1 MKNMANCNF
10 VVSIL
15 GMMIGAAIMNA
26 ASEFPLA
33 FTENGPGAG
42 FWPFALGTALTIAA
56 VVLLIYTISN
66 KKELSKELVALTLPA
81 NMRVY
86 MMMAII
92 VVYVGFINVLG
103 FYPAS
108 VLLIPA
114 TMKLMD
120 FHNKK
125 VIAITTVG
133 TIVFIYLVFSVLLH
147 TQMPQSMFLE

>member
-15 GMMIGAAIMNA
+15 GMIIGAAIMNA
-26 ASEFPLA
+26 ASEFPLE

-92 VVYVGFINVLG
+92 VIYVGLINVLG

-108 VLLIPA
+108 ALLIPA
-114 TMKLMD
+114 TMRLMD

-125 VIAITTVG
+125 VIAMTTVG
-133 TIVFIYLVFSVLLH
+133 TIALIYLVFSVLLH

>member
-26 ASEFPLA
+26 ASEFPLE

-92 VVYVGFINVLG
+92 VVYVGLINVLG

-108 VLLIPA
+108 ALLIPA

-125 VIAITTVG
+125 VIAVTTVG
-133 TIVFIYLVFSVLLH
+133 TIAFIYLVFSVLLH

>member
-26 ASEFPLA
+26 ASEFPLE

-92 VVYVGFINVLG
+92 VVYVGLINVLS

-108 VLLIPA
+108 ALLIPA

-125 VIAITTVG
+125 VIAMTTVG
-133 TIVFIYLVFSVLLH
+133 TIAFIYLIFSVLLH

>member
-15 GMMIGAAIMNA
+15 GMIIGAAIMNA
-26 ASEFPLA
+26 ASEFPLE

-92 VVYVGFINVLG
+92 VVYVGLINVLG

-108 VLLIPA
+108 ALLIPA

-125 VIAITTVG
+125 VIAMTTVG
-133 TIVFIYLVFSVLLH
+133 TIAFIYLVFSVLLH

>member
-10 VVSIL
+10 LVSIV
-15 GMMIGAAIMNA
+15 GMLIGAAIMNA

-42 FWPFALGTALTIAA
+42 FWPFTLGAALAVAA
-56 VVLLIYTISN
+56 VVLLVYTFTA
-66 KKELSKELVALTLPA
+66 KAELSKQTVALTLEA
-81 NMRVY
+81 NKRVY
-86 MMMAII
+86 VMMGI
-92 VVYVGFINVLG
+92 VTVYCGLISLLG

-108 VLLIPA
+108 ALLIPA

-120 FHNKK
+120 FHDKK
-125 VIAITTVG
+125 VIAMTTVG
-133 TIVFIYLVFSVLLH
+133 TIAFIYIIFSLLLH

>member
-26 ASEFPLA
+26 ASEFPLE

-92 VVYVGFINVLG
+92 VVYVGLINVLG

-108 VLLIPA
+108 ALLIPV

-125 VIAITTVG
+125 VIAMTTVG
-133 TIVFIYLVFSVLLH
+133 TIAFIYLVFSVLLH

>member
-26 ASEFPLA
+26 ASEFPLE

-66 KKELSKELVALTLPA
+66 KKELSKELVAFTLPA

-92 VVYVGFINVLG
+92 VIYVGLINVLG

-108 VLLIPA
+108 ALLIPA

-125 VIAITTVG
+125 VIAMTTVG
-133 TIVFIYLVFSVLLH
+133 TIAFIYLVFSVLLH

>member
-26 ASEFPLA
+26 ASEFPLE
-33 FTENGPGAG
+33 FTENDPGAG

-56 VVLLIYTISN
+56 VVLLVYTISN

-108 VLLIPA
+108 ALLIPA

-125 VIAITTVG
+125 VIVMTTVG
-133 TIVFIYLVFSVLLH
+133 TIAFIYLVFSVLLH

>member
-26 ASEFPLA
+26 ASEFPLE

-92 VVYVGFINVLG
+92 VVYVGLINVLG

-108 VLLIPA
+108 ALLIPA

-125 VIAITTVG
+125 VIAMTTVG
-133 TIVFIYLVFSVLLH
+133 IIAFIYLVFSVLLH

>member
-1 MKNMANCNF
+1 MKNMASCNF

-26 ASEFPLA
+26 ASEFPLE

-66 KKELSKELVALTLPA
+66 KKDLSKELVALTLPA

-86 MMMAII
+86 MMMAVI
-92 VVYVGFINVLG
+92 VVYVGLINVLG

-108 VLLIPA
+108 ALLIPV

-125 VIAITTVG
+125 VIAMTTVG
-133 TIVFIYLVFSVLLH
+133 TIAFIYLVFSVLLH

>member
-26 ASEFPLA
+26 ASEFPLE

-42 FWPFALGTALTIAA
+42 FWPFALGTSLTIAA

-86 MMMAII
+86 MMMAVI
-92 VVYVGFINVLG
+92 VVYVGLINVLG

-108 VLLIPA
+108 ALLIPA

-125 VIAITTVG
+125 VIAMTTVG
-133 TIVFIYLVFSVLLH
+133 TIAFIYLVFSVLLH

>member
-15 GMMIGAAIMNA
+15 GMIIGAAIMNA
-26 ASEFPLA
+26 ASEFPLE

-86 MMMAII
+86 MMMAVI
-92 VVYVGFINVLG
+92 VVYVGLINVLG

-108 VLLIPA
+108 ALLIPA
-114 TMKLMD
+114 TMRLMD

-125 VIAITTVG
+125 VIAMTTVG
-133 TIVFIYLVFSVLLH
+133 TIAFIYLVFSVLLH

>member
-26 ASEFPLA
+26 ASEFPLE

-92 VVYVGFINVLG
+92 VVYVGLINVLG

-108 VLLIPA
+108 ALLIPA
-114 TMKLMD
+114 TMRLMD

-133 TIVFIYLVFSVLLH
+133 TIAFIYLVFSVLLH

>member
-26 ASEFPLA
+26 TSEFPLE

-66 KKELSKELVALTLPA
+66 KKELSKELVALTMPA

-92 VVYVGFINVLG
+92 VVYVGLINVLG

-108 VLLIPA
+108 ALLIPA

-125 VIAITTVG
+125 VIAMTTVG
-133 TIVFIYLVFSVLLH
+133 TIAFIYLVFSVLLH

>member
-26 ASEFPLA
+26 ASEFPLE

-66 KKELSKELVALTLPA
+66 KKELSKEFVALTLPA

-92 VVYVGFINVLG
+92 VVYVGLINVLG

-108 VLLIPA
+108 ALLIPA
-114 TMKLMD
+114 TMRLMD

-125 VIAITTVG
+125 VIAMTTVG
-133 TIVFIYLVFSVLLH
+133 TIAFIYLVFSVLLH

>member
-10 VVSIL
+10 LVSIL
-15 GMMIGAAIMNA
+15 GALIGVAIMNA
-26 ASEFPLA
+26 ASEFPLE
-33 FTENGPGAG
+33 FTENGPGPG
-42 FWPFALGTALTIAA
+42 FWPFALGAALTIAA
-56 VVLLIYTISN
+56 IVLLIYTISN

-86 MMMAII
+86 MMMAVI
-92 VVYVGFINVLG
+92 VVYVGLINVLG

-108 VLLIPA
+108 ALLIPA
-114 TMKLMD
+114 TMRLMD

-125 VIAITTVG
+125 VIAMTTVG
-133 TIVFIYLVFSVLLH
+133 TIAFIYLVFSVLLH

>member
-26 ASEFPLA
+26 ASEFPLE

-56 VVLLIYTISN
+56 VVLLVYTISN

-108 VLLIPA
+108 ALLIPA

-125 VIAITTVG
+125 VIAMTTVG
-133 TIVFIYLVFSVLLH
+133 TIAFIYLVFSVLLH

>member
-15 GMMIGAAIMNA
+15 GMMIGATIMNA
-26 ASEFPLA
+26 ASEFPLE

-42 FWPFALGTALTIAA
+42 FWPFALGTALTITA

-92 VVYVGFINVLG
+92 VVYVGLINVLG

-108 VLLIPA
+108 ALLIPA
-114 TMKLMD
+114 TMRLMD

-125 VIAITTVG
+125 VIAMTTVG
-133 TIVFIYLVFSVLLH
+133 TIAFIYLVFSVLLH

>member
-26 ASEFPLA
+26 ASEFPLE

-92 VVYVGFINVLG
+92 VVYVGLINVLG

-108 VLLIPA
+108 AILIPA

-125 VIAITTVG
+125 VIAMTTIG
-133 TIVFIYLVFSVLLH
+133 TIAFIYLVFSVLLH

>member
-15 GMMIGAAIMNA
+15 GMMIGATIMNA
-26 ASEFPLA
+26 ASEFPLE

-92 VVYVGFINVLG
+92 VVYVGLINVLG

-108 VLLIPA
+108 ALLIPA
-114 TMKLMD
+114 TMRLMD

-125 VIAITTVG
+125 VIAMTTVG
-133 TIVFIYLVFSVLLH
+133 TIAFIYLVFSVLLH

>member
-10 VVSIL
+10 LVSIL
-15 GMMIGAAIMNA
+15 GILIGAAIMNA

-42 FWPFALGTALTIAA
+42 FWPFTLGAALAVAA
-56 VVLLIYTISN
+56 VVLLVYTFTA
-66 KKELSKELVALTLPA
+66 KAELSKQTVALTLEA
-81 NMRVY
+81 NKRVY
-86 MMMAII
+86 VMMGI
-92 VVYVGFINVLG
+92 VTVYCALISVLG

-108 VLLIPA
+108 ALLIPA

-125 VIAITTVG
+125 VIAMTTVG
-133 TIVFIYLVFSVLLH
+133 TIAFIYIIFSLLLH

>member
-26 ASEFPLA
+26 ASEFPLE

-66 KKELSKELVALTLPA
+66 KKELSKELVSLTLPA

-92 VVYVGFINVLG
+92 VVYVGLINVLG

-108 VLLIPA
+108 ALLIPA

-125 VIAITTVG
+125 VIAMTTVG
-133 TIVFIYLVFSVLLH
+133 TIAFIYLVFSVLLH

>member
-26 ASEFPLA
+26 ASEFPLE

>member
-10 VVSIL
+10 LVSIV
-15 GMMIGAAIMNA
+15 GMLIGAAIMNA

-42 FWPFALGTALTIAA
+42 FWPFTLGAALTVAAA
-56 VVLLIYTISN
+56 VLLVYTFTT
-66 KKELSKELVALTLPA
+66 KAELSKQTVALTLEA
-81 NMRVY
+81 NKRVY
-86 MMMAII
+86 VMMGI
-92 VVYVGFINVLG
+92 VAVYCGLITVLG

-108 VLLIPA
+108 ALLIPA

-120 FHNKK
+120 FHDKK
-125 VIAITTVG
+125 IIAMTTVG
-133 TIVFIYLVFSVLLH
+133 TIAFIYIIFGLLLH

>member
-26 ASEFPLA
+26 ASEFPLE

-92 VVYVGFINVLG
+92 VVYVGLINVLG

-108 VLLIPA
+108 ALLIPA

-125 VIAITTVG
+125 VVAMTTVG
-133 TIVFIYLVFSVLLH
+133 TIAFIYLVFGVLLH

>member
-26 ASEFPLA
+26 ASEFPLE

-42 FWPFALGTALTIAA
+42 FWPFALGIALTIAA

-92 VVYVGFINVLG
+92 VVYVGLINVLG

-108 VLLIPA
+108 ALLIPA
-114 TMKLMD
+114 TMRLMD

-125 VIAITTVG
+125 VIAMTTVG
-133 TIVFIYLVFSVLLH
+133 TIAFIYLVFSVLLH

>member
-10 VVSIL
+10 LVSIL
-15 GMMIGAAIMNA
+15 GALIGVAIMNA
-26 ASEFPLA
+26 ASEFPLE
-33 FTENGPGAG
+33 FTENGPGPG
-42 FWPFALGTALTIAA
+42 FWPFALGAALTIAA
-56 VVLLIYTISN
+56 IVLLIYTISN

-86 MMMAII
+86 MMMAVI
-92 VVYVGFINVLG
+92 VVYVGLINVLG

-108 VLLIPA
+108 ALLIPA
-114 TMKLMD
+114 TMRLMD

-125 VIAITTVG
+125 VIAMTTVG
-133 TIVFIYLVFSVLLH
+133 TIAFIYIVFSLLLN

>member
-26 ASEFPLA
+26 ASEFPLE

-56 VVLLIYTISN
+56 VVLLVYTISN
-66 KKELSKELVALTLPA
+66 KKELSKELIALTLPA

-92 VVYVGFINVLG
+92 VVYVGLINVLG

-108 VLLIPA
+108 ALLIPA
-114 TMKLMD
+114 TMRLMD

-125 VIAITTVG
+125 IIAMTTVG

>member
-10 VVSIL
+10 LVSIL
-15 GMMIGAAIMNA
+15 GILIGAAIMNA

-42 FWPFALGTALTIAA
+42 FWPFTLGAALAVAA
-56 VVLLIYTISN
+56 VVLLVYTFTA
-66 KKELSKELVALTLPA
+66 KAELSKQTVALTLEA
-81 NMRVY
+81 NKRVY
-86 MMMAII
+86 VMMGI
-92 VVYVGFINVLG
+92 VTVYCGLISVLG

-108 VLLIPA
+108 ALLIPT

-125 VIAITTVG
+125 VIAMTTVG
-133 TIVFIYLVFSVLLH
+133 TIAFIYIIFSLLRH
-147 TQMPQSMFLE
+147 LSMQQ

>member
-26 ASEFPLA
+26 ASEFPLE

-66 KKELSKELVALTLPA
+66 KKELSKEFVALTLPA

-92 VVYVGFINVLG
+92 VVYVGLINVLG

-108 VLLIPA
+108 ALLIPA
-114 TMKLMD
+114 TMRLMD

-125 VIAITTVG
+125 VIAMTTVG
-133 TIVFIYLVFSVLLH
+133 TIAFIYLVFSVLLH
-147 TQMPQSMFLE
+147 TQMPQSVFLE

>member
-26 ASEFPLA
+26 ASEFPLE

-66 KKELSKELVALTLPA
+66 KKDLSKELVALTLPA

-86 MMMAII
+86 MMMAVI
-92 VVYVGFINVLG
+92 VVYVGLINVLG

-108 VLLIPA
+108 ALLIPV

-125 VIAITTVG
+125 VIAMTTVG
-133 TIVFIYLVFSVLLH
+133 TIAFIYLVFSVLLH

>member
-26 ASEFPLA
+26 ASEFPLE

-92 VVYVGFINVLG
+92 VVYVGLINVLG

-108 VLLIPA
+108 AILIPA

-125 VIAITTVG
+125 VIAMTTFG
-133 TIVFIYLVFSVLLH
+133 TIAFIYLVFSVLLH

>member
-26 ASEFPLA
+26 ASEFPLE

-66 KKELSKELVALTLPA
+66 KKELSKELVVLTLPA

-108 VLLIPA
+108 ALLIPV

-125 VIAITTVG
+125 VIAMTTVG
-133 TIVFIYLVFSVLLH
+133 TIAFIYLVFSVLLH

>member
-10 VVSIL
+10 MVSIL

-26 ASEFPLA
+26 ASEFPLE

-92 VVYVGFINVLG
+92 VVYVGLINVLG

-108 VLLIPA
+108 ALLIPA

-125 VIAITTVG
+125 VIAMTTVG
-133 TIVFIYLVFSVLLH
+133 TIAFIYLVFSVLLH

>member
-10 VVSIL
+10 LVSVL
-15 GMMIGAAIMNA
+15 GMLIGAAIMNA

-42 FWPFALGTALTIAA
+42 FWPFTLGAALTVAA
-56 VVLLIYTISN
+56 VVLLVYTFTA
-66 KKELSKELVALTLPA
+66 KAELSKQTVALTLEA
-81 NMRVY
+81 NKRVY
-86 MMMAII
+86 VMMGI
-92 VVYVGFINVLG
+92 VTVYCALISVLG

-108 VLLIPA
+108 ALLIPA

-125 VIAITTVG
+125 VIAMTTVG
-133 TIVFIYLVFSVLLH
+133 TIAFIYIIFSLLLH